1 MSRGFFFVVVCVSL
15 AACHTDLQ
23 GPAGG
28 GEASPEQLGGPAGL
42 ATEPVAAPASVRDAD
57 TDEQDTDAQD
67 GDDHVDGQGGDG
79 QGNAQGGASSDDDT
93 NDNDTNDD
101 NTNDGGGGLLPP
113 AELEQACSVW
123 QDCGPNFGDRNS
135 GFDCQDGQCAC
146 NVAGDYD
153 EACAAIGGLWSDA
166 QCFCFVTSSRP
177 PEEADPDETDPVT
190 CWWDYYRDC
199 EADEWVDT
207 SYYRNEC
214 DDGGCRRV
222 YVRRGY
228 WREGHCDDVW
238 VRECSDGTRQT
249 FR

>member
-1 MSRGFFFVVVCVSL
+1 MSRVLCSLLVGVSL
-15 AACHTDLQ
+15 AACQTDL
-23 GPAGG
+23 GSPSESADD
-28 GEASPEQLGGPAGL
+28 EAEPFAGPAGL
-42 ATEPVAAPASVRDAD
+42 ATDPVEAPAPRDGATTDGQPDDPAD
-57 TDEQDTDAQD
+57 ERGPDDAA
-67 GDDHVDGQGGDG
+67 DDQGSDDAADGQGADEP
-79 QGNAQGGASSDDDT
+79 GGDDD
-93 NDNDTNDD
+93 DAS
-101 NTNDGGGGLLPP
+101 GGLLPP
-113 AELEQACSVW
+113 AELEQACTVW
-123 QDCGPNFGDRNS
+123 QDCGPHFGDRNS
-135 GFDCQDGQCAC
+135 GFDCHDGQCAC
-146 NVAGDYD
+146 NVDGDYD
-153 EACAAIGGLWSDA
+153 DACAAIGGLWSDA

-177 PEEADPDETDPVT
+177 PEDADPDETDQVT

-214 DDGGCRRV
+214 DDDGCRRV